1 MGNGNGPT
9 PIGALF
15 KGALAGA
22 IGTLAMDLIRYGR
35 FRRDGG
41 EETFTDWEFSSDT
54 EDYDEAGAPAQIGKR
69 VVEGLFRIELDPD
82 TAGPMNN
89 LVHWATGIGWG
100 QLHGVVAGSIGRS
113 QPLLGLVTGTT
124 AFLAGYTFL
133 APAGLYKPIWEYD
146 AETLWKDWSAHL
158 AYGMAT
164 GLAFSAMSGRQD

>member
-1 MGNGNGPT
+1 MSNGNGPT
-9 PIGALF
+9 PLGALF

-22 IGTLAMDLIRYGR
+22 VGTLVMDLVWYAR

-41 EETFTDWEFSSDT
+41 EESFLAWEFSSDT
-54 EDYDEAGAPAQIGKR
+54 ESYEDAGTPAQVGKR
-69 VVEGLFRIELDPD
+69 IVEGVFRIELDPA

-100 QLHGVVAGSIGRS
+100 QLHGVVAGSIAGS
-113 QPLLGLVTGTT
+113 NPLLGLVTGTT

-146 AETLWKDWSAHL
+146 AETLWKDWSAHF

-164 GLAFSAMSGRQD
+164 GITFSMLGGE